1 MEAEMQQII
10 IETQGLIRRF
20 GQLTAV
26 NKVDLQ
32 VPKASVY
39 GFLGPNGAGKTTTI
53 RMLLGLIRPNAG
65 IVTIFGKSIREE
77 RLAILGRLGAMVEQP
92 SFYPHL
98 TGRENLEIIRRLRG
112 LQKQSIA
119 EALAIVKLEDAA
131 NRQARHYSTGMKQ
144 RLGLAI
150 ALMGQPELLILD
162 EPTNGLDPAGIH
174 EMRDLIVSLP
184 EEFGIT
190 VFLSS
195 HLLSEVEQVATQIGI
210 IRKGELIFQGNPEI
224 LQAQL
229 NESVVVSV
237 DQLDKAKAVLA
248 ESGWTVQR
256 NGSQKLHVEAN
267 GQSDA
272 AMINSQLLNAG
283 VSVYQVSL
291 ERPSL
296 EDIFLKVTGES

>member
-1 MEAEMQQII
+1 
-10 IETQGLIRRF
+10 
-20 GQLTAV
+20 
-26 NKVDLQ
+26 
-32 VPKASVY
+32 
-39 GFLGPNGAGKTTTI
+39 
-53 RMLLGLIRPNAG
+53 
-65 IVTIFGKSIREE
+65 
-77 RLAILGRLGAMVEQP
+77 
-92 SFYPHL
+92 
-98 TGRENLEIIRRLRG
+98 
-112 LQKQSIA
+112 
-119 EALAIVKLEDAA
+119 
-131 NRQARHYSTGMKQ
+131 MKQ

>member
-1 MEAEMQQII
+1 MQNI
-10 IETQGLIRRF
+10 IETQGLTRRF
-20 GQLTAV
+20 GKLTAV
-26 NKVDLQ
+26 NGVDLQ
-32 VPKASVY
+32 VTEASVY
-39 GFLGPNGAGKTTTI
+39 GFLGPNGAGKTTSI
-53 RMLLGLIRPNAG
+53 RILLGLIKPHQG
-65 IVTIFGKSIREE
+65 SVSIFGKNIRKN
-77 RLAILGRLGAMVEQP
+77 RLEILGRLGAMVEQP
-92 SFYPHL
+92 AFYPHL

-112 LQKQSIA
+112 LQRQSIA
-119 EALAIVKLEDAA
+119 KALTIVKLEDAA
-131 NRQARHYSTGMKQ
+131 NRQAKDYSTGMKQ

-210 IRKGELIFQGNPEI
+210 IRKGELIFQGNPEA

-237 DQLDKAKAVLA
+237 DQPDKALTILA
-248 ESGWTVQR
+248 EAGWTVQR
-256 NGSQKLHVEAN
+256 NGSKKLFVEAN

-272 AMINSQLLNAG
+272 AMINSQLLGAG

-296 EDIFLKVTGES
+296 EDIFLKVTSEEA

>member
-1 MEAEMQQII
+1 
-10 IETQGLIRRF
+10 
-20 GQLTAV
+20 
-26 NKVDLQ
+26 
-32 VPKASVY
+32 
-39 GFLGPNGAGKTTTI
+39 
-53 RMLLGLIRPNAG
+53 MLLGLIRPNAG
-65 IVTIFGKSIREE
+65 IVTIFGKSVRED

-112 LQKQSIA
+112 LQKTAIA
-119 EALAIVKLEDAA
+119 EALAIVKLEDAV
-131 NRQARHYSTGMKQ
+131 NRQAKHYSTGMKQ

-210 IRKGELIFQGNPEI
+210 IRKGELIFQGKLET

-237 DQLDKAKAVLA
+237 DLPDRAKAVLA
-248 ESGWTVQR
+248 EAGWTVQR

-272 AMINSQLLNAG
+272 AMINSQLLGAG
-283 VSVYQVSL
+283 VSVYQVGL
-291 ERPSL
+291 ERTSL